1 MAKNNEK
8 VIKYTLMPRNEH
20 DDYSKNFQLSLRE
33 FAKSLEDKTLVAP
46 LIIYNSDLDIPL
58 DMEEEIEKY
67 CFYAD
72 KDNLEAMIKKQEATD
87 VFRCLILHG
96 FDIELDEIR
105 DIYCPISR
113 KNEADICINVIRD
126 LDFEENLTFYLRN
139 DLDKYS
145 DEEWE
150 ADKKQIEDDM
160 LDYIDDWMAYDKL
173 SETDMME
180 LLPFLMTGDMD
191 EFDRLMDEKKKK
203 QSKKDKKQDDEKK
216 NDLDNKI
223 IHIPLPT
230 DMNKSEQRL
239 EEVDEEEYES
249 VITCSYEHES
259 LISLSKFDDDF
270 YVIEDDDYEI
280 ALNLDQMLFLI
291 ESFNRIKDKPVKND

>member
-1 MAKNNEK
+1 
-8 VIKYTLMPRNEH
+8 
-20 DDYSKNFQLSLRE
+20 
-33 FAKSLEDKTLVAP
+33 
-46 LIIYNSDLDIPL
+46 
-58 DMEEEIEKY
+58 
-67 CFYAD
+67 
-72 KDNLEAMIKKQEATD
+72 
-87 VFRCLILHG
+87 
-96 FDIELDEIR
+96 
-105 DIYCPISR
+105 
-113 KNEADICINVIRD
+113 
-126 LDFEENLTFYLRN
+126 
-139 DLDKYS
+139 
-145 DEEWE
+145 
-150 ADKKQIEDDM
+150 M

-203 QSKKDKKQDDEKK
+203 QSKKDKKQDNEKK
-216 NDLDNKI
+216 NELDNKI

-230 DMNKSEQRL
+230 DIDKSKQRL